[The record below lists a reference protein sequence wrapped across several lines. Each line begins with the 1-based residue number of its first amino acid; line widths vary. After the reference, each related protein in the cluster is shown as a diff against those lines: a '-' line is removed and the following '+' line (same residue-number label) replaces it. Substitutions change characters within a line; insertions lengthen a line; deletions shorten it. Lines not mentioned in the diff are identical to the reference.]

1 MVSALVAFA
10 AASATRCRSEAMGEV
25 SGLVQL
31 ERKTSRSGRK
41 ALGSASSPKIKAV
54 SLDQGFK
61 NAKELEVRL
70 RKMAVA
76 KATNGS
82 VKTNYTVFQLNESDS
97 EATLQIINNSMTSFL
112 DQVNTSFHIDL
123 QEIQDLIENAE
134 ACNDDLS
141 AEQTRLGLSVTAVN
155 QDVVDAEIAHDQ
167 CREQQQDTY
176 TANVTAFDAL
186 RNTIEGQLDRID
198 NVPQA
203 HQKNTQFSI

>member
-1 MVSALVAFA
+1 
-10 AASATRCRSEAMGEV
+10 MGEV